1 MTNTKK
7 EIDVVFVDEVT
18 MKRMKACEHARR
30 TAQTDWAKEYWTNV
44 IKRLLDSCTD
54 NDADRVLH

>member
-1 MTNTKK
+1 MTADTKM
-7 EIDVVFVDEVT
+7 DVVFVDEVT

-30 TAQTDWAKEYWTNV
+30 NAQTEWAEEYWTGV
-44 IKRLLDSCTD
+44 IKKLLASCTD